1 MKLNPEYILRQ
12 IAGESVIVPTGTASQ
27 RINGLINLNDAGAA
41 IWKGV
46 AAGHDQEKIVELLL
60 EEFDIDPETA
70 RKDVA
75 GFCAMLLANGF
86 ATE

>member
-27 RINGLINLNDAGAA
+27 RFNGLINLNDAGAV
-41 IWKGV
+41 IWKAV
-46 AAGHDQEKIVELLL
+46 AAGHDRDKIVELLL
-60 EEFDIDPETA
+60 EEFEIDPETA
-70 RKDVA
+70 RRDVD
-75 GFCAMLLANGF
+75 GFCAMLINNGF